1 MPAEPM
7 RFERY
12 VELLQ
17 QVALRPVQGE

>member
-7 RFERY
+7 SFERY

-17 QVALRPVQGE
+17 QVVLRPVQGE